1 MFSTKPILYPGNW
14 EENGDGMVDL
24 TPLEQNVVRA
34 LQELGATDESKMKT
48 ADDVMKK
55 SKMAKGQIANTL
67 ITLVNKGVVVRKA
80 REKSAGYFVKK
91 TEG

>member
-1 MFSTKPILYPGNW
+1 MA
-14 EENGDGMVDL
+14 DL
-24 TPLEQNVVRA
+24 NPLEQKIVNA
-34 LQELGATDESKMKT
+34 LKEFGATDETKMKT

-55 SKMAKGQIANTL
+55 SNMPKGQVTSAL
-67 ITLVNKGVVVRKA
+67 VTLVNKGIVVRKA

>member
-1 MFSTKPILYPGNW
+1 
-14 EENGDGMVDL
+14 MVDL

-34 LQELGATDESKMKT
+34 LQELGASDESKMKT

>member
-1 MFSTKPILYPGNW
+1 
-14 EENGDGMVDL
+14 MVDL
-24 TPLEQNVVRA
+24 TPIEQNIVRA
-34 LQELGATDESKMKT
+34 LQELGASDETKMKT

-55 SKMAKGQIANTL
+55 CKMAKGQIANAL

-91 TEG
+91 QEGQ

>member
-1 MFSTKPILYPGNW
+1 
-14 EENGDGMVDL
+14 MVDL

-55 SKMAKGQIANTL
+55 SKMPKGQIANTL

>member
-1 MFSTKPILYPGNW
+1 
-14 EENGDGMVDL
+14 MVEL
-24 TPLEQNVVRA
+24 TPIEQNVLRA
-34 LQELGATDESKMKT
+34 LQELGASEESKMRT

-55 SKMAKGQIANTL
+55 SKMPKGQIANAL
-67 ITLVNKGVVVRKA
+67 ITLVNKGVVARKA